1 MHYYLLIVCYSFLV
15 YGQVMMML
23 KIYTFYFSIT
33 MSQNVWIA
41 VDVFITVFLTW
52 AVSQSK
58 AAKRLAPERPTARL
72 LGPQTLASCWGLV
85 AINWLFLIGAF
96 VMLYKQS
103 KLFIV
108 LIGRIWLILPLNRLV
123 PLQ

>member
-1 MHYYLLIVCYSFLV
+1 MHYYLLILCYSHTYSLPIV

-23 KIYTFYFSIT
+23 KIFTFYFSTT

-103 KLFIV
+103 KFDSLFDRQDMV
-108 LIGRIWLILPLNRLV
+108 NSTFL
-123 PLQ
+123 

>member
-1 MHYYLLIVCYSFLV
+1 MQCFTDCVILNPPTHPLFIV

-23 KIYTFYFSIT
+23 KIYTFYFSTT

-103 KLFIV
+103 KLDYYYTIHS
-108 LIGRIWLILPLNRLV
+108 LS
-123 PLQ
+123 

>member
-1 MHYYLLIVCYSFLV
+1 M